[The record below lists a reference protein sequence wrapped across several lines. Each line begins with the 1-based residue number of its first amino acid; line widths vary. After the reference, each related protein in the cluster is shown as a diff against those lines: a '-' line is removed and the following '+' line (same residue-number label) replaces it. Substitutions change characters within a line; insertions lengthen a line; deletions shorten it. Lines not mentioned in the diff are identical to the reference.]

1 MGNDRGISREVVSNQ
16 DFHFRAVNAE
26 FFQGYGLTETSPI
39 ATLSPKGTTN
49 YATVGWTGSNCQSKV
64 VAVDDTTLKGV
75 DTNVLGE
82 LFIRGPNIMLGYFLN
97 DEATRAM
104 ITPDGWLRTGDIV
117 SYDEHGLYYIRD
129 RIKELIKV
137 NAYQVAPA
145 ELEAVL
151 RCHPDIVDAVVVGIP
166 HATYGEVPRAFVVKR
181 QGANTSEDN
190 VKQFVAAQVAK
201 YKKLTGGVYFV
212 ESIPKT
218 ATGKILRR
226 EVKRLYCWENRDLAQ
241 QKKTI
246 YFCIFNFFFY
256 SPHPDWL
263 DSNKNICIT
272 FIRYD

>member
-16 DFHFRAVNAE
+16 NLHFRAVNAE

-39 ATLSPKGTTN
+39 ATISPKGTTN

-64 VAVDDTTLKGV
+64 VAVDDPTLKGV

-190 VKQFVAAQVAK
+190 VKQFVAKQVAK
-201 YKKLTGGVYFV
+201 YKRLTGGVYFV

-226 EVKRLYCWENRDLAQ
+226 EVKRLYC
-241 QKKTI
+241 
-246 YFCIFNFFFY
+246 
-256 SPHPDWL
+256 
-263 DSNKNICIT
+263 
-272 FIRYD
+272 